1 MIVPTDATA
10 SVRAVMERH
19 GRTAAPI
26 DNPSIRK
33 VLRENERQY
42 LTTRGH
48 CDCGTVLAHQPIRP
62 EGLENKL
69 DKERSRL
76 IRKGW
81 SVAKIARAIEDQC
94 KAEAK
99 RKVGGPDSLKL
110 WSDVLNE
117 VRDELKLQYVGLFVR
132 SYSGAIATEIFGAS
146 RREVCRET
154 PWLDALASLELNE
167 VTILR

>member
-10 SVRAVMERH
+10 AVREVMERH

-26 DNPSIRK
+26 YNPSIRK

-48 CDCGTVLAHQPIRP
+48 CDCGTVLAHRPIRP
-62 EGLENKL
+62 EELENKL

-76 IRKGW
+76 KRKGW

-94 KAEAK
+94 KAETK
-99 RKVGGPDSLKL
+99 RREGGPDSLEL
-110 WSDVLNE
+110 WSDVLND
-117 VRDELKLQYVGLFVR
+117 VRDELKLPYVGLFVR
-132 SYSGAIATEIFGAS
+132 SYSGAIATEIFDAS
-146 RREVCRET
+146 RREVCGET
-154 PWLDALASLELNE
+154 SWLDALASLVLDE